1 MAKVLIEDT
10 SERQGS
16 RAKGYVKMKT
26 EIGVMQ
32 PQARNAL
39 RSARSFKRKEIIFP
53 SLEYLEEGRPC
64 QSLDF
69 GLLALRL

>member
-39 RSARSFKRKEIIFP
+39 RSARSFKRKIIFP
-53 SLEYLEEGRPC
+53 PLEYLEEGTPC